1 MVKLADRGDALMA
14 TPALRA
20 LHSTWPDASI
30 DVLTTPAGA
39 EALAGLSSIDRL
51 VVLEKHQFDQPS
63 GLLSASGLGP
73 LMPVLLD
80 LRRREYDYLLLLH
93 HLTTTFG
100 AVKYRALVRA
110 IGANLSVGLDNG
122 RGGFLDIH
130 VPDHGFGCK
139 HEVDYALDV
148 AEVIG
153 ARRGSGQLE
162 ITLDGAARRR
172 AEQLLPDGGWLA
184 LHVGGGAFSLARRWD
199 PAAFANTAQTL
210 ADRHQLRIAVI
221 GTEVERKASEA
232 AIAALSGPAVNLIGQ
247 MSFKVTAAA
256 LARCRLLLS
265 TDSGVLHM
273 ATAVNVP
280 VVGVYGPSNDRAWGP
295 YPPERH
301 RVVRVTLP
309 CSPCIYRGKSLG
321 TPQGCPTRDCL
332 KLVTPDMVTAA
343 AEELLAQI
351 RPLSS

>member
-1 MVKLADRGDALMA
+1 M
-14 TPALRA
+14 
-20 LHSTWPDASI
+20 
-30 DVLTTPAGA
+30 
-39 EALAGLSSIDRL
+39 
-51 VVLEKHQFDQPS
+51 
-63 GLLSASGLGP
+63 
-73 LMPVLLD
+73 D

-110 IGANLSVGLDNG
+110 IAAGLNVGLDNG

-130 VPDHGFGCK
+130 VPDRGFGCK
-139 HEVDYALDV
+139 HEVEYALDV
-148 AEVIG
+148 AGVIG
-153 ARRGSGQLE
+153 ANPSSGQLE
-162 ITLDGAARRR
+162 IALDGAARRR
-172 AEQLLPDGGWLA
+172 AEQLLPDSGWLG

-199 PAAFANTAQTL
+199 PLAFARTAQTL

-221 GTEVERKASEA
+221 GTEIDREVSQA
-232 AIAALSGPAVNLIGQ
+232 AMAALSTPPINLVGQ

-265 TDSGVLHM
+265 TDSGVMHM
-273 ATAVNVP
+273 ATAVDVP
-280 VVGVYGPSNDRAWGP
+280 VVAVFGPTNDCAWGP

-321 TPQGCPTRDCL
+321 TPEGCPTRDCL
-332 KLVTPDMVTAA
+332 KLVTPDMVVAA
-343 AEELLAQI
+343 AEDLLAESG
-351 RPLSS
+351 RPAT